1 MEIALPIH
9 ILIHVA
15 ASLLAGIIVWRIW
28 KNPAAAFLS
37 ALISGVAVDF
47 DHFID
52 YFLAFGWSFNF
63 YYFTKGYEFLKSN
76 KMYTLFH
83 GWEYAVILL
92 LAVFLLKNKTAKTI
106 CLALS
111 LGLFFHLGTDVVI
124 DKIPIKSYSIINK
137 IRNNFEMQKLVTPE
151 HWQKHEKK
159 RERLKF
165 E

>member
-9 ILIHVA
+9 ILIHIA
-15 ASLLAGIIVWRIW
+15 ASLLAGLVVWRIW
-28 KNPAAAFLS
+28 KKPAAAFLS

-63 YYFTKGYEFLKSN
+63 NYFIKGYEFLKSN

-83 GWEYAVILL
+83 GWEYAAILFF
-92 LAVFLLKNKTAKTI
+92 AVFLLKNKTAKTVL
-106 CLALS
+106 LALA

-124 DKIPIKSYSIINK
+124 DKIPVKSYSITNK
-137 IRNNFEMQKLVTPE
+137 IENNFEMQKLVTPE

>member
-1 MEIALPIH
+1 MGIPLPIH
-9 ILIHVA
+9 ISIHVIL
-15 ASLLAGIIVWRIW
+15 SLIAGMIVWRIW
-28 KNPAAAFLS
+28 KKPSASFLS

-52 YFLAFGWSFNF
+52 YFMAFGWSFNF
-63 YYFTKGYEFLKSN
+63 YYFTKGYEFLKTN

-83 GWEYAVILL
+83 GWEYAAILF
-92 LAVFLLKNKTAKTI
+92 LAVFLLKNKTAKTAL
-106 CLALS
+106 LALA
-111 LGLFFHLGTDVVI
+111 LGLFFHLGADVVI
-124 DKIPIKSYSIINK
+124 DKIPVKSYSIINK
-137 IRNNFEMQKLVTPE
+137 MRNKFEIEKLVAPE